1 MSSNNLTST
10 RKVIEPAIF
19 WPSVAA
25 ILLTS
30 IPLILFP
37 EAGKAIVDDL
47 FAWVTGSFGWLLL
60 LTGITS
66 FVFMLWLAYGPLGRI
81 KLGSADEKPEFS
93 KPAWLTML
101 FCAGIGISICNWAFV
116 EPLYML
122 DGPPLGI
129 AKGTTQAAEWA
140 AMYPMFH
147 WGVVPWAIYLLPA
160 LPIAYFLYVRKGKT
174 LRLSDACRGV
184 LGNRID
190 GWIGKLID
198 VIVMFSIIGAV
209 GTSLGLSVPLVSTLF
224 QEMFGLE
231 DTFLLQMGILVL
243 WTAMIAWSVWNGLSK
258 GIQTLSNINAVLAL
272 LMLALVLVVGPTAYL
287 FKLWTNSMGLFAD
300 NFFRINTWTDPVA
313 KGGFPESWTV
323 FYWAWWVAYAPM
335 MGLFVARIS
344 RGRTIRELVLNGVLW
359 GSIGCW
365 VFFAIWGG
373 YAIHLELNEA
383 AALREVLN
391 SSGIPAT
398 VVAVLKTLPAPEV
411 IIPLFTLLCFVFLA
425 TTVDSAAYT
434 LASVC
439 TRELSG
445 YEEPARYNR
454 VLWAVLLAF
463 VGVGLLSVGGLKAV
477 QISTLLVA
485 LPMLPVL
492 LIMGMSLVRWAREDF
507 GDSLAPGVVSL
518 SELGGAVQVV
528 RQRPAPVGVP
538 APDLAPDAGLVVQ
551 PVPAL
556 R

>member
-184 LGNRID
+184 LGNRVD
-190 GWIGKLID
+190 GWVGKLID

-287 FKLWTNSMGLFAD
+287 FKLWTNSMGLFVD

-344 RGRTIRELVLNGVLW
+344 RGRTIRELVLNGVVW

-398 VVAVLKTLPAPEV
+398 VVAVLKTLPMSEV
-411 IIPLFTLLCFVFLA
+411 VIPLFTLLCFVFLA

-507 GDSLAPGVVSL
+507 GDSLSPSVVSL
-518 SELGGAVQVV
+518 GEVGSVVQVV
-528 RQRPAPVGVP
+528 RQRTAPQV
-538 APDLAPDAGLVVQ
+538 APEPDAGLVVQ